1 MSEINKVLI
10 IDDEEIV
17 GKAYR
22 NELRGKGFDADTLE
36 SGSEA
41 LNLLNPQWPG
51 IVVSD
56 IIMPE
61 MDGLTLL
68 KKVKEMDPDLPVVL
82 ITGQGDIPMAV
93 KAIQQGAYD
102 FLEKPFE
109 TSKFIDVVKRA
120 MEKRRLILEVR
131 ALRTTLSSQ
140 KEAGSKIVGKS
151 PAVERLRT
159 TVKSIADCDVD
170 VLLLG
175 ETGTGKDLIARSLHE
190 MSKRG
195 RKHFVAINCGAM
207 PETIIES
214 ELFGHEAGAFTGANK
229 RRIGKFEHADGGTI
243 FLDEIESMPL
253 HLQVKLLHVLQ
264 DRVVQ
269 RVGSNTSVPV
279 DVRVIA
285 ATKVD
290 LKQAYEENTFRKD
303 LYYRLN
309 VVQIEIPPLRDRRE
323 DIPLLFQH
331 FVLEACG
338 RYRLEPPNPPET
350 LMQNLLARE
359 WEGNIRE
366 LRNEAEKF
374 VLGLNL
380 DVPDVSE
387 KPDVASPVSSGQ
399 SFPSNGQSF
408 KEKIAQFEKSLIE
421 SELKAQKGD
430 LKKIQD
436 SLSIPK
442 QTLYDKIKTFGL
454 NRKNYT

>member
-1 MSEINKVLI
+1 MSDINKVLI

-22 NELRGKGFDADTLE
+22 NQLRGKGFDADTLE
-36 SGSEA
+36 SGFEA
-41 LNLLNPQWPG
+41 LNLLSPQWPG

-61 MDGLTLL
+61 MDGITLL

-93 KAIQQGAYD
+93 KAIQEGAYD

-159 TVKSIADCDVD
+159 TVKGIADCDVD

-229 RRIGKFEHADGGTI
+229 RRIGKFEHADGGTV

-269 RVGSNTSVPV
+269 RVGSNTQVPV

-331 FVLEACG
+331 FVMEA
-338 RYRLEPPNPPET
+338 
-350 LMQNLLARE
+350 
-359 WEGNIRE
+359 
-366 LRNEAEKF
+366 
-374 VLGLNL
+374 
-380 DVPDVSE
+380 
-387 KPDVASPVSSGQ
+387 
-399 SFPSNGQSF
+399 
-408 KEKIAQFEKSLIE
+408 
-421 SELKAQKGD
+421 
-430 LKKIQD
+430 
-436 SLSIPK
+436 
-442 QTLYDKIKTFGL
+442 
-454 NRKNYT
+454 